1 MACDSLLGLEDAM
14 DMFLQSA
21 DLFNDIDMGEF
32 DIALK
37 ASELLENS
45 DSDSG
50 ISVAGE
56 KQSINQETN
65 VRPSNTGADY
75 VLTDAV
81 DAKTHVSDILHAS
94 NKYCGNQVMSSSE
107 SVPVN
112 IPSSNPTIPKFK
124 RIIVNS
130 VGERRLLHNSS
141 LNVNSGVGH
150 NLPISGV
157 LQQSEHF
164 GVPVK
169 TMPSCITPL
178 FESPNTSL
186 GSSANSPTKSGM
198 DCRSLDKL
206 FPAVDG
212 VNEIYE
218 YCKNST
224 PSDPSLWQHS
234 KSISSTSYPD
244 SVFGSNSQFSPTSFL
259 DVQDFS
265 GPNESIITHTDL
277 ERIRKKQERMIKNR
291 QAACLSRLRKK
302 EYLERLEMKF
312 EQLKRENLSLWRQN
326 EEWRARCFRL
336 ERCIEDL
343 QSRLPSSIN
352 SENLTV
358 KSRSFE
364 ISSDEASNIS
374 SHTDKQI
381 TPREACSKTVSVHTL
396 KPLNEVTVG
405 YKSNVLLSRL
415 PRLSDLG
422 KSKTVSVQ
430 HLKNCQNV
438 APTQK
443 TTYFT
448 SVNSPRTFKW
458 DSSSKRLLLTS
469 KVDVESHSQ
478 SSSHQSQLKSITK
491 TLISPQR
498 IVRTVSHRSK
508 VIATTSLLVMCG
520 LFAMNIVPLSDL
532 SSGLGFIPS
541 RSMSYDGDSLATG
554 KFAFGYPRVWSSVP
568 HLPTG
573 RRLLLNIPPTQEED
587 ILTND
592 NLLQNAS
599 NNKFLFSGKFSTN
612 HSTNNCGPNK
622 NMSCSEN
629 SLLTDPG
636 QIFQGWIKRH
646 AVSTSNQSSIYRLLL
661 TSSLHSLKAFEHRQR
676 IVSSSKSLEQN
687 ISHTQ
692 KPAFLPMKH
701 LNNSSPKSIS
711 PSRKESLEH
720 FSARKISSF
729 ILNVTTES
737 SPSNFPPP
745 HRPAI
750 LRKYDLQPYIHPAVH
765 AFEKLFNV
773 VNRRNDTA
781 YIVFLNRDHFL
792 LPSVDPLPANM
803 KQKITFL
810 LPAHSVIN
818 GSSVDGED
826 NYYGSS
832 NSILTM
838 LQLDCE
844 IMNATLLQSPVYNF
858 HEKHTPNNH

>member
-234 KSISSTSYPD
+234 GSLSLVFIQKSISSTSYPD

-302 EYLERLEMKF
+302 EV
-312 EQLKRENLSLWRQN
+312 
-326 EEWRARCFRL
+326 
-336 ERCIEDL
+336 I
-343 QSRLPSSIN
+343 
-352 SENLTV
+352 
-358 KSRSFE
+358 
-364 ISSDEASNIS
+364 
-374 SHTDKQI
+374 H
-381 TPREACSKTVSVHTL
+381 
-396 KPLNEVTVG
+396 
-405 YKSNVLLSRL
+405 
-415 PRLSDLG
+415 
-422 KSKTVSVQ
+422 
-430 HLKNCQNV
+430 
-438 APTQK
+438 
-443 TTYFT
+443 
-448 SVNSPRTFKW
+448 
-458 DSSSKRLLLTS
+458 LLLCLY
-469 KVDVESHSQ
+469 V
-478 SSSHQSQLKSITK
+478 IT
-491 TLISPQR
+491 
-498 IVRTVSHRSK
+498 
-508 VIATTSLLVMCG
+508 
-520 LFAMNIVPLSDL
+520 
-532 SSGLGFIPS
+532 
-541 RSMSYDGDSLATG
+541 
-554 KFAFGYPRVWSSVP
+554 
-568 HLPTG
+568 
-573 RRLLLNIPPTQEED
+573 
-587 ILTND
+587 
-592 NLLQNAS
+592 
-599 NNKFLFSGKFSTN
+599 
-612 HSTNNCGPNK
+612 
-622 NMSCSEN
+622 
-629 SLLTDPG
+629 
-636 QIFQGWIKRH
+636 
-646 AVSTSNQSSIYRLLL
+646 
-661 TSSLHSLKAFEHRQR
+661 
-676 IVSSSKSLEQN
+676 LE
-687 ISHTQ
+687 
-692 KPAFLPMKH
+692 F
-701 LNNSSPKSIS
+701 
-711 PSRKESLEH
+711 
-720 FSARKISSF
+720 
-729 ILNVTTES
+729 
-737 SPSNFPPP
+737 
-745 HRPAI
+745 
-750 LRKYDLQPYIHPAVH
+750 
-765 AFEKLFNV
+765 
-773 VNRRNDTA
+773 
-781 YIVFLNRDHFL
+781 
-792 LPSVDPLPANM
+792 
-803 KQKITFL
+803 
-810 LPAHSVIN
+810 
-818 GSSVDGED
+818 
-826 NYYGSS
+826 
-832 NSILTM
+832 
-838 LQLDCE
+838 
-844 IMNATLLQSPVYNF
+844 
-858 HEKHTPNNH
+858 